1 MPKFFSQHIDGDII
15 SLDKDDSKHIK
26 TVLRAGLGDKI
37 TVCDCNGNDYRC
49 VVCDLGENVKAEIIE
64 KMPCESESAF
74 KITLFQGLPKSDKM
88 DAIIQKC
95 VEIGVCAVVPVR
107 TERSIVKIDNK
118 EAKKTER
125 WQKIS
130 LSAAKQSGRGIIP
143 EVCTPMVFK
152 EAVLKAADMDLAL
165 IPYENEHKTGIK
177 TALNGFKGKNIAV
190 FIGPEGGFS
199 EGEIAFAMEKGVVP
213 VTLGKRI
220 LRTETAGPVAC
231 AIILYELEG

>member
-1 MPKFFSQHIDGDII
+1 MPKFFSQQIDGNIVT
-15 SLDKDDSKHIK
+15 LDKDDSKHIK
-26 TVLRAGLGDKI
+26 TVLRADIGEKI
-37 TVCDCNGNDYRC
+37 TVCDCNGSDYRC
-49 VVCDLGENVKAEIIE
+49 AVCELGENVKAEIIE
-64 KMPCESESAF
+64 KTLCESESEF

-95 VEIGVCAVVPVR
+95 VEIGICTVVPVR

-118 EAKKTER
+118 EVKKTER
-125 WQKIS
+125 WQRIS

-143 EVCTPMVFK
+143 GVCTPIGFK

-177 TALNGFKGKNIAV
+177 AALNGFSGKTIAV

-199 EGEIAFAMEKGVVP
+199 EGEIAFATEKGVVP